1 MTLKKVNMS
10 KKFKEDAMIKR
21 DLYLQRLIDRMENG
35 AVKVITGIR
44 RCGKSTLL
52 FNLFYDY
59 LKSTGVKED
68 HIITYKLDN
77 IKSRRLR
84 NAEVL
89 YDAVAEQIRDNNTY
103 YVFLDEIQYVED
115 FSELVNSLNQISN
128 VDLYVTGS
136 NSKFLS
142 DDILTEFRGRGDEVR
157 VYPLSFSEFCS
168 AFDGDKYEA
177 WEEYFTYG
185 GMPAIFEQRTE
196 EQKALY
202 LRNLVSK
209 VYLSDII
216 DRRKV
221 VYKDELDSMV
231 DLLCSAIGS
240 LTNPSKISKT
250 LASAKGKS
258 ISDITAKSYL
268 DHLCDAFLFDV
279 AKRYDVKGRKYLSTP
294 SKYYISDVGLRN
306 ARLNFRQ
313 QEENHIMENII
324 YNELKSRGYLVDV
337 GVVEATET
345 VDGKRKQISL
355 EVDFIA
361 TKGNKKYYIQSAY
374 EISSREKLIQERRSL
389 LKINDSF
396 KKIIIVKDNIKPRI
410 DEDGIVTIGIIGFLL
425 DPDSLNI

>member
-1 MTLKKVNMS
+1 
-10 KKFKEDAMIKR
+10 MIKR

-89 YDAVAEQIRDNNTY
+89 YDAVAEQIRDNNTF

-209 VYLSDII
+209 VYLADII

>member
-1 MTLKKVNMS
+1 M
-10 KKFKEDAMIKR
+10 
-21 DLYLQRLIDRMENG
+21 
-35 AVKVITGIR
+35 
-44 RCGKSTLL
+44 
-52 FNLFYDY
+52 
-59 LKSTGVKED
+59 
-68 HIITYKLDN
+68 
-77 IKSRRLR
+77 
-84 NAEVL
+84 
-89 YDAVAEQIRDNNTY
+89 
-103 YVFLDEIQYVED
+103 
-115 FSELVNSLNQISN
+115 
-128 VDLYVTGS
+128 
-136 NSKFLS
+136 
-142 DDILTEFRGRGDEVR
+142 
-157 VYPLSFSEFCS
+157 
-168 AFDGDKYEA
+168 
-177 WEEYFTYG
+177 
-185 GMPAIFEQRTE
+185 
-196 EQKALY
+196 
-202 LRNLVSK
+202 
-209 VYLSDII
+209 
-216 DRRKV
+216 
-221 VYKDELDSMV
+221 
-231 DLLCSAIGS
+231 
-240 LTNPSKISKT
+240 TNPSKISKT
-250 LASAKGKS
+250 IASAKGKS

-374 EISSREKLIQERRSL
+374 EISSREKLIQERRPL

>member
-1 MTLKKVNMS
+1 
-10 KKFKEDAMIKR
+10 MIKR

-89 YDAVAEQIRDNNTY
+89 YDAVAEQIRDNNTF

-209 VYLSDII
+209 VYLADII

-374 EISSREKLIQERRSL
+374 EISSREKLIQERRPL

>member
-1 MTLKKVNMS
+1 M
-10 KKFKEDAMIKR
+10 
-21 DLYLQRLIDRMENG
+21 
-35 AVKVITGIR
+35 
-44 RCGKSTLL
+44 
-52 FNLFYDY
+52 
-59 LKSTGVKED
+59 
-68 HIITYKLDN
+68 
-77 IKSRRLR
+77 
-84 NAEVL
+84 
-89 YDAVAEQIRDNNTY
+89 
-103 YVFLDEIQYVED
+103 
-115 FSELVNSLNQISN
+115 
-128 VDLYVTGS
+128 
-136 NSKFLS
+136 

-268 DHLCDAFLFDV
+268 DHLCDAFF
-279 AKRYDVKGRKYLSTP
+279 
-294 SKYYISDVGLRN
+294 I
-306 ARLNFRQ
+306 
-313 QEENHIMENII
+313 NHM
-324 YNELKSRGYLVDV
+324 
-337 GVVEATET
+337 
-345 VDGKRKQISL
+345 
-355 EVDFIA
+355 
-361 TKGNKKYYIQSAY
+361 
-374 EISSREKLIQERRSL
+374 
-389 LKINDSF
+389 
-396 KKIIIVKDNIKPRI
+396 
-410 DEDGIVTIGIIGFLL
+410 IGFRK
-425 DPDSLNI
+425 

>member
-1 MTLKKVNMS
+1 
-10 KKFKEDAMIKR
+10 MIKR

-52 FNLFYDY
+52 FILFYDY
-59 LKSTGVKED
+59 LKSTGVKDD

-157 VYPLSFSEFCS
+157 MYPLSFSEFCS

-374 EISSREKLIQERRSL
+374 EISSREKLIQERRPL

>member
-1 MTLKKVNMS
+1 
-10 KKFKEDAMIKR
+10 MIKR

-89 YDAVAEQIRDNNTY
+89 YDAVAEQIRDNNTF
-103 YVFLDEIQYVED
+103 YVFLDEIKYVED

-209 VYLSDII
+209 VYLADII

-374 EISSREKLIQERRSL
+374 EISSREKLIQERRPL

>member
-1 MTLKKVNMS
+1 
-10 KKFKEDAMIKR
+10 MIKR

-313 QEENHIMENII
+313 QEENYIMENII